1 MDYIVFEKHLSNEYG
16 IWRIHGKIIPNWMSP
31 IEIPSKTYILPKE
44 KKESLPI
51 DSAVESIAEIV
62 PPETLNKQHDNA
74 RT

>member
-1 MDYIVFEKHLSNEYG
+1 MFEKHLSNEYG